1 MTDRYTLDGRVA
13 VLCHPDGWYSKHGN
27 ESMLFSPRLVDQV
40 LKDQS
45 SVPGLCVE
53 WLMPGDRFRPE
64 LFRGQEVIT
73 VLILGS
79 SPIQG
84 STMGNRHGDWLT
96 A

>member
-13 VLCHPDGWYSKHGN
+13 VLCHPNGWYTKHGN
-27 ESMLFSPRLVDQV
+27 ESMVFSPWLIDQV
-40 LKDQS
+40 LKGQS

-53 WLMPGDRFRPE
+53 WVMPGDLFRPE
-64 LFRGQEVIT
+64 LFHGQEVIT

-84 STMGNRHGDWLT
+84 STMVERHGDWLT

>member
-1 MTDRYTLDGRVA
+1 MDGRIA
-13 VLCHPDGWYSKHGN
+13 VLYHPNGWYTKHHN
-27 ESMLFSPRLVDQV
+27 ESMLFSPRLIDQV
-40 LKDQS
+40 LKGQS
-45 SVPGLCVE
+45 SIPGLSVE

-64 LFRGQEVIT
+64 IFRGQEVIT

-84 STMGNRHGDWLT
+84 SAMLTQHEHWLT

>member
-13 VLCHPDGWYSKHGN
+13 VLCHPDGWYTKHHN
-27 ESMLFSPRLVDQV
+27 ESMVFSPRLIDQV
-40 LKDQS
+40 LKGQS

-53 WLMPGDRFRPE
+53 WVMPGDRFRPE
-64 LFRGQEVIT
+64 LFHGQEVIT

-84 STMGNRHGDWLT
+84 STMVERYGDWLT

>member
-13 VLCHPDGWYSKHGN
+13 VLYHPDGWYTKHHN
-27 ESMLFSPRLVDQV
+27 ESMVFSPRLVDQV

-45 SVPGLCVE
+45 SVAGLCVE
-53 WLMPGDRFRPE
+53 WVMPGDRFRPE

-79 SPIQG
+79 GPIQG
-84 STMGNRHGDWLT
+84 STMHEQHEHWLT